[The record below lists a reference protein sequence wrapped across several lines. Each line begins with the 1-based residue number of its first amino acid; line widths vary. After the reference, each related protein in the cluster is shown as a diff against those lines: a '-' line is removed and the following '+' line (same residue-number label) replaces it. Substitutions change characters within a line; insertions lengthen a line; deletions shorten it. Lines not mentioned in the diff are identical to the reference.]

1 MKPLNGRCAMT
12 REERNARR
20 RELDLDA
27 FHHSLSRKV
36 ANAWREK
43 HRDELNARRRAKYA
57 ANRER
62 ERARCRAW
70 REANPELKRA
80 AWQRWAKANREK
92 LRKRDRLRYA
102 DPEQRA
108 KKAEQRKAREAT
120 PEGRAKKRA
129 ARRYSYHKLKHSP
142 LGFRRMYLQQWS
154 KLWPKLVA
162 EGEERIE
169 KYHRRAAVRT
179 WSFFLHWRR
188 GGEAA
193 LENLWGVKIR
203 R

>member
-12 REERNARR
+12 REERKARR
-20 RELDLDA
+20 RELDLNA

-36 ANAWREK
+36 AKAWREK
-43 HRDELNARRRAKYA
+43 HRDEINARRREKYA

-62 ERARCRAW
+62 ELAWCRAW

-92 LRKRDRLRYA
+92 LRKRARLRYA
-102 DPEQRA
+102 DPEKRA
-108 KKAEQRKAREAT
+108 KDAERRKAREAT

-129 ARRYSYHKLKHSP
+129 ASRYFYHKLKYSP
-142 LGFRRMYLQQWS
+142 LGFRRIYLMRWS
-154 KLWPKLVA
+154 KIWPKIVA
-162 EGEERIE
+162 DGEERVE
-169 KYHRRAAVRT
+169 QYHRRAAVRT
-179 WSFFLHWRR
+179 WSFFLHWQR
-188 GGEAA
+188 GGEEA
-193 LENLWGVKIR
+193 LENIWGVKIR